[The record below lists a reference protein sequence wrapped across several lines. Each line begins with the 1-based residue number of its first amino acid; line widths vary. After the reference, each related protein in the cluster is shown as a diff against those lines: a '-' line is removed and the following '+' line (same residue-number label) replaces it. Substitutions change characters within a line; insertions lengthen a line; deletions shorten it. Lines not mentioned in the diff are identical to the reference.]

1 MSSEMIPFY
10 VKRIYVWGYKYSL
23 LYVNMLQMFRK
34 RIFSAAG
41 FETTPMSD

>member
-10 VKRIYVWGYKYSL
+10 VKRIYVLGYKYSL

-34 RIFSAAG
+34 WIRIAIG
-41 FETTPMSD
+41 FETTR